1 MNNGAISRQTHTL
14 LISRWLIDPN
24 GNVYQRDAKDENI
37 IILPRLIAV
46 FKWGGG
52 DGAEGNIWMF
62 EITGRVDFRGSSVV
76 LSLRGLQSFYSTYKR
91 LWDIQYYIPKQ
102 LRQRIK
108 HGSGSARSGRCC
120 NFWWSGISVV
130 ESAVPAPRSDPSV
143 GLTPLIHQNSI
154 TQNPS

>member
-37 IILPRLIAV
+37 IILPRLIAD
-46 FKWGGG
+46 FKGWGW
-52 DGAEGNIWMF
+52 GAEGNIWMF
-62 EITGRVDFRGSSVV
+62 EITGRVDFRASSVV

-108 HGSGSARSGRCC
+108 HGGGSAGSRRCC
-120 NFWWSGISVV
+120 NFWRSGTSVWWSRSY
-130 ESAVPAPRSDPSV
+130 PAPRSDPGA
-143 GLTPLIHQNSI
+143 GLTPPIHQNSI